1 MILKK
6 YLIQLYYSIIYY
18 IPGLIREILFHLTE
32 KNSIVLTG
40 FLDFKWGKWHKSNW
54 GDDLNVYFAQNLFSK
69 KIINY
74 ETSILS
80 WLFHRTNYTMIGS
93 MLHAANR
100 HTIVWGT
107 GMLAEDMYP
116 KEVPQKIL
124 AVRGKLTR
132 EALIKQGYD
141 CPEVYGDPAL
151 LLPYFYQPS
160 KEKKYRVGIVP
171 HMYDEDNPIIHEWL
185 AKNSDCY
192 LISMKNY
199 TNKFEIVDKIVS
211 CELII
216 SSSLHGIIVS
226 DAYHIP
232 NVWVEFSDKVIGNGF
247 KFRDYFSSVNKSVQ
261 EPKII
266 KDLAD
271 LDNTSNLKEHFFSI
285 KIDLKKLIESCPFK
299 INIKSATIK

>member
-1 MILKK
+1 MTKK
-6 YLIQLYYSIIYY
+6 VLIQIYY
-18 IPGLIREILFHLTE
+18 LFIYYLPCLFREIRLNLTE
-32 KNSIVLTG
+32 KNSIVFTG
-40 FLDFKWGKWHKSNW
+40 FLDFKWGQWHKSNW
-54 GDDLNVYFAQNLFSK
+54 GDDLNVFYAEDLFSK

-93 MLHAANR
+93 MLHAANK

-116 KEVPQKIL
+116 KEAPKKIL

-132 EALIKQGYD
+132 EALIKQGFD
-141 CPEVYGDPAL
+141 CPEVFGDPAL
-151 LLPYFYQPS
+151 LLPYIYQPP

-185 AKNSDCY
+185 VKNPDCC
-192 LISMKNY
+192 LISMKHY
-199 TNKFEIVDKIVS
+199 SHKFEIVDTIAS
-211 CELII
+211 CEFII
-216 SSSLHGIIVS
+216 SSSLHGIIIS

-247 KFRDYFSSVNKSVQ
+247 KFRDYFSSVNKSIQ

-271 LDNTSNLKEHFFSI
+271 MDNTSNLKEQFYSI

>member
-93 MLHAANR
+93 MLHVANKN
-100 HTIVWGT
+100 TIVWGT

-116 KEVPQKIL
+116 KEAPKKIL

-132 EALIKQGYD
+132 EALIKKGYD
-141 CPEVYGDPAL
+141 CPEVFGDPAL

-185 AKNSDCY
+185 AKNLDCC
-192 LISMKNY
+192 LISMKHY
-199 TNKFEIVDKIVS
+199 SRKFEIVDKIVS
-211 CELII
+211 CEFII
-216 SSSLHGIIVS
+216 SSSLHGIIIS

-232 NVWVEFSDKVIGNGF
+232 NVWVEFSDRVVGNGF
-247 KFRDYFSSVNKSVQ
+247 KFRDYFSSVKRDIHTPKTINILTDIDILSNNKH
-261 EPKII
+261 K
-266 KDLAD
+266 
-271 LDNTSNLKEHFFSI
+271 KEAI
-285 KIDLKKLIESCPFK
+285 DIDLKPLINSCPFSFSNK
-299 INIKSATIK
+299 LLFL